1 MFAHLEFPTLGKG
14 QGLKAGF
21 GYIVSGWA
29 PWATQ
34 DPLSSKEKQIR
45 MLLSGGVAH
54 SCYPSPWENETGLEF
69 EVTFADSWGKF
80 KA

>member
-1 MFAHLEFPTLGKG
+1 MLAGVRTPGIPTFGKG

-21 GYIVSGWA
+21 GYIASGWA

-34 DPLSSKEKQIR
+34 DSLSSKQKQIG

-54 SCYPSPWENETGLEF
+54 SCYPSPREDGTGLEF
-69 EVTFADSWGKF
+69 EVTFADS
-80 KA
+80 